1 MNLTIKV
8 AKNELRNLFYS
19 PIAWFLAIAFFVQ
32 CGVEY
37 TKLLGQYASLQEEGG
52 RSLDEVRDL
61 TNAIFTSRNGLFSAI
76 IQNLYLYIPLL
87 TMGLIS
93 REINIG
99 TLSLLYSSPV
109 KIREIV
115 FGKYLA
121 MLCYN
126 LMLVLIIGIFLFA
139 GVLDIKSVDVGIL
152 LSAAFGFY
160 LLLATYSAI
169 GLFMSSL
176 ISYQIVSAVSTF
188 VMIGILSRIGTL
200 WQGIDFVRD
209 ITYFLSIS
217 GRAENMLHGL
227 ISTKDV
233 IYFVL
238 IIFIFL
244 GLSIS
249 KLQFGREVRAWFV
262 KAGRYAL
269 IVGFAL
275 VIGYITSSPA
285 LIVYWDTSATK
296 SNTLTPTTQKILDQF
311 GSAPLEITVYSNY
324 LDGFGWYGLP
334 EQRNLIYSLWEPYLR
349 FKPGIKFN
357 FVNYYDR
364 PLALEYSIFKSYPG
378 KTMAQIVAKRA
389 KADDIDTSIFK
400 TPEQIQKSIDLK
412 PELNRFV
419 MQVRYK
425 NRSTFLRVFDD
436 QLIWPSEYEVSA
448 AFKRLLQADM
458 PKIGF
463 ITGDGE
469 RSSKR
474 RGDRDYRN
482 TFTYKVVRAALVNQG
497 FDVDTIDLN
506 TQAIPSNLSILVL
519 ADPRKRLSG
528 AAQQKITA
536 YLTKGGNMLFAGE
549 PGRQQL
555 VNPLLQ
561 PLGVELAEGMLEQKS
576 EDDPPS
582 LVFTYL
588 TKNGMG
594 LSKRLSK
601 PGADTLPVS
610 FKGTSYLSYH
620 ETNGFT
626 IKLLFAT
633 KPSTVTNTFALNPD
647 LSLAGNIPAGENQES
662 EESPNTIIPGS
673 AQAKAK
679 ANRLTI
685 SKPERY
691 FTAVSLEKPVGGKM
705 QRIIVA
711 ADADF
716 LSNAEAQRYDPRT
729 INPFVSTALFSW
741 LDNGRFPV
749 DASRPDGQDDHIKVS
764 TDRVKVLKIWYIW
777 VLPAIALFF
786 SSILLIR
793 RKRK

>member
-1 MNLTIKV
+1 MNITIKV

-52 RSLDEVRDL
+52 RSLDEVREL
-61 TNAIFTSRNGLFSAI
+61 TNAIFTSRNGLFPAI

-99 TLSLLYSSPV
+99 TISLLYSSPV

-126 LMLVLIIGIFLFA
+126 LMLVLIIGVFLFA

-209 ITYFLSIS
+209 LTYFLSIS

-269 IVGFAL
+269 IVGLAL
-275 VIGYITSSPA
+275 FIGYVTSSPA
-285 LIVYWDTSATK
+285 LIAYWDTSANK
-296 SNTLTPTTQKILDQF
+296 SNTLTPVTQKILNQF
-311 GSAPLEITVYSNY
+311 GSEPLEITVYSNY
-324 LDGFGWYGLP
+324 LDGYGWYGLP
-334 EQRNLIYSLWEPYLR
+334 EQRKLIYSLWEPYIR
-349 FKPGIKFN
+349 FKPDIKFN

-364 PLALEYSIFKSYPG
+364 PLALQYSIFKSYPG
-378 KTMAQIVAKRA
+378 KTMSQIVAKRA
-389 KADDIDTSIFK
+389 KADDIDTLIFK
-400 TPEQIQKSIDLK
+400 TPEQIQKIIDLK

-419 MQVRYK
+419 MQVKYK

-436 QLIWPSEYEVSA
+436 QLIWPSEYEASA

-469 RSSKR
+469 RNSKR

-482 TFTYKVVRAALVNQG
+482 TFTYKVVRSALVNQG

-506 TQAIPSNLSILVL
+506 TQQIPSNLSILVL
-519 ADPRKRLSG
+519 ADPRKQLTKVAQEKI
-528 AAQQKITA
+528 AAYMA
-536 YLTKGGNMLFAGE
+536 KGGNMLFAGE
-549 PGRQQL
+549 PGRQQWI
-555 VNPLLQ
+555 NPLLQ
-561 PLGVELAEGMLEQKS
+561 PLGVELADGMLEQKS

-588 TKNGMG
+588 TKNGIG
-594 LSKRLSK
+594 LSKRLSS
-601 PGADTLPVS
+601 PGVDTLPIS
-610 FKGTSYLSYH
+610 FKGTSFLKYH
-620 ETNGFT
+620 ETSGF
-626 IKLLFAT
+626 KVAPLFVT
-633 KPSTVTNTFALNPD
+633 KPSLVTNTSAINPD
-647 LSLAGNIPAGENQES
+647 LSLAGNVQPGDGQES
-662 EESPNTIIPGS
+662 EESPNTVIPGS

-679 ANRLTI
+679 ENDLTI
-685 SKPERY
+685 SKPEQY
-691 FTAVSLEKPVGGKM
+691 FTAVSLEKLIGGKK

-716 LSNAEAQRYDPRT
+716 LSNAETQRYDPRT
-729 INPFVSTALFSW
+729 INPFVSSALFSW
-741 LDNGRFPV
+741 LDNGRFPI
-749 DASRPDGQDDHIKVS
+749 DASRPVGQDDHIKVS

-777 VLPAIALFF
+777 VLPAIALLF